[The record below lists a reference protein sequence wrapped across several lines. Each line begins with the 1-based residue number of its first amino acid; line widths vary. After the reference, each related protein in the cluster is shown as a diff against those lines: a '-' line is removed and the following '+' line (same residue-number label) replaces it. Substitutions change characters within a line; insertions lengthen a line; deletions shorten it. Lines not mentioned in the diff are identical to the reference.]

1 MAHLKDAFLRKI
13 INMSRSYSEVRVLF
27 DHYIKGSLKS
37 KTRANRATSEEAS
50 KAIYDVHD
58 QMDIK
63 TLSLKD
69 LLSSSETKNGLTKLF
84 AEALLQHTVN
94 SSTKFVVA
102 YHTCTK
108 VNIPHT
114 IHEDLHIHEHEEA
127 DTLIPLHVIYS
138 LKENTAK

>member
-1 MAHLKDAFLRKI
+1 MAHLKDAFVRKI

-37 KTRANRATSEEAS
+37 NTRANRATSEEAS

-69 LLSSSETKNGLTKLF
+69 LL
-84 AEALLQHTVN
+84 
-94 SSTKFVVA
+94 FV
-102 YHTCTK
+102 
-108 VNIPHT
+108 I
-114 IHEDLHIHEHEEA
+114 
-127 DTLIPLHVIYS
+127 
-138 LKENTAK
+138 